1 MYLSKVIGTNARSNI
16 MVELESITTTQNQTS
31 MRMKMNLKKTGRSKL
46 TNLKVTL
53 TQVTLVTRK
62 MSAELGAEGF
72 NCDVRVFM

>member
-1 MYLSKVIGTNARSNI
+1 

>member
-1 MYLSKVIGTNARSNI
+1 

-53 TQVTLVTRK
+53 TLATLVTRK
-62 MSAELGAEGF
+62 MSAELGREGF